1 MDTSLTTGG
10 TGFLGCHVPSLL
22 NKLLLIS
29 ISLTCSSSEASDLPH
44 EFSATTNYMSRGGYE
59 RWRTYQKT
67 GVWWSGTTYIKND
80 VQFLTSDYAASLA
93 LQIAKKAFKEYPYT
107 RSFFISGNLRMFG
120 LEWDDHYPFG
130 VEYRRDQRKLYS
142 DYVYRVQEGEKVE
155 LRLHQADNKR
165 KIN

>member
-1 MDTSLTTGG
+1 MKSQTR
-10 TGFLGCHVPSLL
+10 FLLVASFCCVLFSAKLNGEVMPPQKQHV
-22 NKLLLIS
+22 
-29 ISLTCSSSEASDLPH
+29 
-44 EFSATTNYMSRGGYE
+44 FSATTNYMSRGGYE

-67 GVWWSGTTYIKND
+67 GVWWSGTTYVKND

-93 LQIAKKAFKEYPYT
+93 LQIAKKAFREYPYT
-107 RSFFISGNLRMFG
+107 RSFFISGDLRMFG

-130 VEYRRDQRKLYS
+130 AEYRRDQRKLYS

-155 LRLHQADNKR
+155 LRLYQKDNKR